1 MVVRYKGATSDT
13 KPLPGGG
20 PQGTLLGLLLFLIL
34 INFCGKQ
41 DYEDIGSQI
50 TKAKGKFSP
59 SSFHTKFVDDMT
71 VAEAFN
77 IKESVIPNPNRP
89 FPDTYHARLGLK
101 LDPQKSK
108 VYNKLLEIKE
118 YSKENKMKLN
128 LSKIQTTWYQEPTKN
143 CG

>member
-20 PQGTLLGLLLFLIL
+20 PQGTLLGLQLFLIL

-41 DYEDIGSQI
+41 DYEDIGFQI
-50 TKAKGKFSP
+50 TKSKGKFSP
-59 SSFHTKFVDDMT
+59 STFHAKFVDDMT

-77 IKESVIPNPNRP
+77 IKESVIQNPNRP

-101 LDPQKSK
+101 
-108 VYNKLLEIKE
+108 
-118 YSKENKMKLN
+118 
-128 LSKIQTTWYQEPTKN
+128 
-143 CG
+143 